1 MPFSSTPD
9 QQTTVARAFQARVGG
24 PERAAPRTTIPVA
37 QAFRPA
43 VIAVAQ
49 AVTPALFAIVALIA
63 GSPAHA
69 QSVSRFSVESAVGV
83 DSFGGENVNSQPQ
96 IVIDISAAM
105 RVGDHWQIFV
115 RPWLRLPRP
124 APTAATPPWD
134 TQLYQAGLR
143 YERSGSIS
151 TRIDAGYIVSPIGL
165 GLFDARPNLNP
176 TIASHLSYF
185 VPMPVFDPTV
195 PLERPVASTY
205 PLGAVLMLSTDRW
218 DARAAVVNS
227 APTRPYVVGA
237 RTRPRQT
244 PVFEAGAGVT
254 PMIGLRFGIAMAHGK
269 YATQQEMTRPIA
281 DGRTMTMVSGEGEYS
296 FRYTKINGEILRT
309 SFETLAQASIAYE
322 SFVQVHQTL
331 APRWFVAAR
340 GERASAPPLING
352 IAVGTRTSL
361 SIAETTVGYRVN
373 PDVTLRTSYY
383 ARKPYPAKAWDNQFG
398 VSVVWARRWW

>member
-1 MPFSSTPD
+1 MPSSSTRSGEGSLEGLRYRR
-9 QQTTVARAFQARVGG
+9 TGG
-24 PERAAPRTTIPVA
+24 QRLISVA

-43 VIAVAQ
+43 VIAIG
-49 AVTPALFAIVALIA
+49 ALMA
-63 GSPAHA
+63 GSPAFA
-69 QSVSRFSVESAVGV
+69 QSVSRFSVDGVVGV
-83 DSFGGENVNSQPQ
+83 DSFGGENVDSQPQ
-96 IVIDISAAM
+96 IVIDVSAGM
-105 RVGDHWQIFV
+105 RVGDNWQIFV

-124 APTAATPPWD
+124 ATPTAATPPWD

-176 TIASHLSYF
+176 TIAPHLSYF

-237 RTRPRQT
+237 RTKPRQT
-244 PVFEAGAGVT
+244 PVFEAGAGIT
-254 PMIGLRFGIAMAHGK
+254 PTIGLRFGIAMAHGK
-269 YATQQEMTRPIA
+269 YVTQEEMTRPIA

-309 SFETLAQASIAYE
+309 SFETFAQPSIAYE
-322 SFVQVHQTL
+322 SFVQVQQTL

-340 GERASAPPLING
+340 AERSSAPPLISG
-352 IAVGTRTSL
+352 VAAGSRTRL
-361 SIAETTVGYRVN
+361 STTEATAGYRVN
-373 PDVTLRTSYY
+373 PDITVRSSYY
-383 ARKPYPAKAWDNQFG
+383 ARKPYNARTWANQFG
-398 VSVVWARRWW
+398 VSVVWAGRWW